1 MENPIKMKLNIRNIR
16 GEMFMENLEKLKKIG
31 FVKDIE
37 KYKNE
42 GISNK

>member
-1 MENPIKMKLNIRNIR
+1 MENPIKMKLNSKNIR
-16 GEMFMENLEKLKKIG
+16 GDMFIENLEKLKKIG
-31 FVKDIE
+31 LIKDVD